1 MHHLLGLIFFSC
13 PTRRR
18 CILGKFQELMN
29 ARRVD
34 VYLAYQP
41 GPDGVGA
48 PGITSLSDSVHLSH
62 EQPFPHL
69 NLSPPPP
76 PTPPLPAEALPP
88 SHPPLFHSPGP
99 NTPQS
104 GGSGDVYSSGKG
116 RKGVND
122 ESRRPGGAPTPAR
135 PRWASEVRGR
145 CSGSDAPGGGRE
157 SCQADGE
164 DGRSG
169 GRRRRCDA
177 EPVLRRAVQSE
188 PGSQSTSCNLGTG
201 GGGGTC
207 ASSRA
212 PRCPLRPAKP
222 GAAARRSLWMSRRPP
237 TGWPPS
243 RTGSCESPATMATTR
258 VTPARKVRRRGAALL
273 QARGGVGGGRERRP
287 DTCSLAVPG
296 CRGATG

>member
-1 MHHLLGLIFFSC
+1 M
-13 PTRRR
+13 
-18 CILGKFQELMN
+18 
-29 ARRVD
+29 
-34 VYLAYQP
+34 
-41 GPDGVGA
+41 
-48 PGITSLSDSVHLSH
+48 
-62 EQPFPHL
+62 
-69 NLSPPPP
+69 
-76 PTPPLPAEALPP
+76 
-88 SHPPLFHSPGP
+88 
-99 NTPQS
+99 
-104 GGSGDVYSSGKG
+104 
-116 RKGVND
+116 
-122 ESRRPGGAPTPAR
+122 
-135 PRWASEVRGR
+135 RGR

-169 GRRRRCDA
+169 GRRRRRRCDA

-188 PGSQSTSCNLGTG
+188 PGRESTSCNLGTG

-273 QARGGVGGGRERRP
+273 EARRGVGGGRERRP
-287 DTCSLAVPG
+287 VTCSLAVPPLPPSWP
-296 CRGATG
+296 RGHRVKRMCAVLGAEPWKRNGAPSFAPRSSETVAAFGAEAQRGPGELSRRPSALHPGLIYDPRR